1 MITVKRYNTI
11 SVLPDKMQI
20 VETDIKTSEDTGA
33 YCVDTSHF
41 VPKADAVQVLRAGDI
56 SNSGAYDFPD
66 GKDTGVKMPS
76 SRSHFYTGDI
86 AEASVNVKDAKKAAD
101 SAIYDSKEAFAKE
114 KVINDIKTAYGSG
127 GSGET
132 PPSQ

>member
-11 SVLPDKMQI
+11 SILPDKMKI

-41 VPKADAVQVLRAGDI
+41 VPKADAVQVLRAGDV
-56 SNSGAYDFPD
+56 SNVGAYDFPD
-66 GKDTGVKMPS
+66 GKDTGVKMPA
-76 SRSHFYTGDI
+76 SRSHSYTGDI

-101 SAIYDSKEAFAKE
+101 VAIDDAKEAYAKE
-114 KVINDIKTAYGSG
+114 QVMKDFRAASTGATGAT
-127 GSGET
+127 E
-132 PPSQ
+132 